1 MFAVVRDVFDERSR
15 ERNFWLKRYTVDTV
29 IYSGVTI
36 IFGPPAN
43 IRYGLTVLIHTWPVH
58 TSSTH
63 LP

>member
-15 ERNFWLKRYTVDTV
+15 ERNFLLKRYTVDTV

-43 IRYGLTVLIHTWPVH
+43 IRYGLT
-58 TSSTH
+58 SSTH
-63 LP
+63 GNRYNS